1 MRTDHLLAAGA
12 LAVAVLTTPSAAI
25 ADPAVVTPSGL
36 CATHIRWVAP
46 RGAEGGHYVGT
57 CDRRPSWVPA
67 RGTEGGHYD
76 SQLSTCLR
84 WVAPRGA
91 EGGHYVG
98 TCPQQPRWVP
108 ARGAEG
114 GHYEWVAGKP
124 ASVNPRPISTTAE
137 GSAAQSS
144 RFDFGSAAIGA
155 ATVVCALAIALAM
168 ITGVRRRRVAGPGVL
183 PTR

>member
-1 MRTDHLLAAGA
+1 MRTDQLLAAGA

-36 CATHIRWVAP
+36 CATHVRWVAP

-57 CDRRPSWVPA
+57 CDRQPSWVPA

-84 WVAPRGA
+84 WVAPA
-91 EGGHYVG
+91 AQKAA
-98 TCPQQPRWVP
+98 TTSAP
-108 ARGAEG
+108 ARSSR
-114 GHYEWVAGKP
+114 AGSPP
-124 ASVNPRPISTTAE
+124 AAPKAATTSGSRANRRASTQGRSQRPAE
-137 GSAAQSS
+137 GSTAQSS

-155 ATVVCALAIALAM
+155 ATVVCALAIALAV

>member
-1 MRTDHLLAAGA
+1 
-12 LAVAVLTTPSAAI
+12 
-25 ADPAVVTPSGL
+25 
-36 CATHIRWVAP
+36 WVAP
-46 RGAEGGHYVGT
+46 RGAEGGHYVDVRSAAELGAGT
-57 CDRRPSWVPA
+57 RHRRRP
-67 RGTEGGHYD
+67 
-76 SQLSTCLR
+76 LR
-84 WVAPRGA
+84 LAAEHVLALGCASGA

-155 ATVVCALAIALAM
+155 ATVVCALAIALAV
-168 ITGVRRRRVAGPGVL
+168 ITGVRRR
-183 PTR
+183 